1 MSTTRREKARRLK
14 NAEGVIICSCGCGQ
28 IPKPPRQ
35 TWFSQAC
42 VDGWREKNDP
52 GYIRQ
57 QMLKRDKGICALC
70 GVDCVKIQKT
80 VQRLQHLLRC
90 SPPDH
95 GQRKFREGHSYNGQ
109 FLRSKYDRCLAIWQR
124 WRHKRITAAR
134 NRLERIRAQGWN
146 LDRKTQWDADHI
158 LPVIEGG
165 GLCGLVS
172 MQTLCVPCHKEKTK
186 QHAKDRA
193 QRRRESSGCLPDQV
207 PGN

>member
-1 MSTTRREKARRLK
+1 MSTVRREKARKIK

-35 TWFSQAC
+35 TWFSKTC
-42 VDGWREKNDP
+42 VEAWREKNDP

-80 VQRLQHLLRC
+80 VRRLQHLLRC

-95 GQRKFREGHSYNGQ
+95 GQRKFREGRSYNGQ
-109 FLRSKYDRCLAIWQR
+109 FLRDKYNRCLAIWQK
-124 WRHKRITAAR
+124 WRRKRTTAAR
-134 NRLERIRAQGWN
+134 NRLERLKAQGWD
-146 LDRKTQWDADHI
+146 LDRTTFFDADHI

-165 GLCGLVS
+165 GLCGLEGYRS
-172 MQTLCVPCHKEKTK
+172 LCQICHKKETK
-186 QHAKDRA
+186 ALAARRA
-193 QRRRESSGCLPDQV
+193 ERRRQEKKQLQSSTD
-207 PGN
+207 